1 MGSACTIF
9 CFSMLRSNCS
19 CSASL
24 ISFEVTEPKSLPLL
38 PGLRRDLH
46 LDRAELLGVFLRFSL
61 FAGDLRGLG
70 LLLEAEGVEIIGR
83 RLRRELARQEVVAG
97 ITVGNFLELALFA
110 LTLYVC
116 FKMTFIARYSFA

>member
-38 PGLRRDLH
+38 PAFAAIFTWIAPSFLAFSSASAFSRAICAALAFSLRRK
-46 LDRAELLGVFLRFSL
+46 ALRLS
-61 FAGDLRGLG
+61 AVASVASLRG
-70 LLLEAEGVEIIGR
+70 R
-83 RLRRELARQEVVAG
+83 R
-97 ITVGNFLELALFA
+97 
-110 LTLYVC
+110 
-116 FKMTFIARYSFA
+116 